1 MKERIKNV
9 IKRVLNLDVVPDNI
23 SQLNCDKWDSLAH
36 LTLVADLEEEFNVSF
51 EPEEIMEMKSLEK
64 IEEIL
69 KSHFSV

>member
-36 LTLVADLEEEFNVSF
+36 LTIVTDLEEEFNVSL

-69 KSHFSV
+69 KCKNID